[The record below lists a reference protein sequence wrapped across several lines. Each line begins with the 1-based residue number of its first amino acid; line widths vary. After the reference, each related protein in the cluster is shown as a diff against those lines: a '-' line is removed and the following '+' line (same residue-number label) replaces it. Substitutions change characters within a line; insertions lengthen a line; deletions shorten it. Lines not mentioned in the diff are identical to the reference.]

1 MALNFCRWLPHAGP
15 MATDDPR
22 AHLSE
27 YDPPIELRPLNVSEQ
42 VAAQLRRQAQENDD
56 PVPPIGGAYSRERMG
71 R

>member
-1 MALNFCRWLPHAGP
+1 

-27 YDPPIELRPLNVSEQ
+27 YDPPVEERPLNLAEQ
-42 VAAQLRRQAQENDD
+42 VAAQLRRQAQETND
-56 PVPPIGGAYSRERMG
+56 PVPPVGGSYRRERMG

>member
-1 MALNFCRWLPHAGP
+1 M
-15 MATDDPR
+15 TTEDPR

-27 YDPPIELRPLNVSEQ
+27 YDPPIELRPLNLAEQ
-42 VAAQLRRQAQENDD
+42 VAAQLRRQAQETNE